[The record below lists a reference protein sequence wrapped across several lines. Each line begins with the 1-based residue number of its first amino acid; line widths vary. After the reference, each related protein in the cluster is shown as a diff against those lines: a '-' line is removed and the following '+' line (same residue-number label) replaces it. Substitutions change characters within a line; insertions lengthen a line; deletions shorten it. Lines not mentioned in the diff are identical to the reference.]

1 MTYKDIQEVNN
12 KLHDI
17 EIKGNG
23 YVPVK
28 ERIKAFR
35 MMYPEGGIST
45 EIMHFDDNKVVI
57 KAVITDPEGR
67 ILATGHA
74 CEVNGSTN
82 INKMSFVENCETSAI
97 GRALGAMGIGMD
109 KAFRGNTEQ
118 AAADV
123 ITQDESERLNKQLSD
138 NQRIWI
144 FRRYAISSLSELD
157 RSHYNGILQTLEQRK
172 KAVQIA

>member
-1 MTYKDIQEVNN
+1 MTYQDIQEVNN
-12 KLHDI
+12 KLHNI
-17 EIKGNG
+17 EIKGSG

-35 MMYPEGGIST
+35 MMYPEGGIAT

-67 ILATGHA
+67 ILSTGHA

-109 KAFRGNTEQ
+109 KAEKGFKQ
-118 AAADV
+118 QPAADV
-123 ITQDESERLNKQLSD
+123 ITQDESEKLNKQLSD
-138 NQRIWI
+138 NQKIWI

-157 RSHYNGILQTLEQRK
+157 RMQYNGILQTLEQRK
-172 KAVQIA
+172 MVTQIA